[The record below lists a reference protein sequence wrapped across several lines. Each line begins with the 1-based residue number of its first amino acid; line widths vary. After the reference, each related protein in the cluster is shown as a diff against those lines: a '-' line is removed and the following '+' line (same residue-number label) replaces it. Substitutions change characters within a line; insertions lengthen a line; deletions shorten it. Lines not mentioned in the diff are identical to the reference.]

1 MEMNTNN
8 LGFMASYVEKDIH
21 KAINIRGRFEDYLRN
36 FTDIDEPN
44 SIKTA
49 KSFAK
54 EFKEFED
61 TNFSLVPMNYLYG
74 NMSKAY
80 LHSKEFD
87 KADSYTVAYY
97 KLNKKSEDEKGIIEA
112 LNSIID
118 VQIVKFDFDIA
129 YYFCEEYLKKVPDSK
144 TFHDVKNMV
153 AILLKETSK
162 NTF

>member
-80 LHSKEFD
+80 LHSKDAYADHIRTASRLTSGHSAEV
-87 KADSYTVAYY
+87 DSYTLPIY
-97 KLNKKSEDEKGIIEA
+97 IRTI
-112 LNSIID
+112 
-118 VQIVKFDFDIA
+118 
-129 YYFCEEYLKKVPDSK
+129 
-144 TFHDVKNMV
+144 
-153 AILLKETSK
+153 
-162 NTF
+162 